1 MQSAVF
7 TKLDGSALLLNPS
20 HVLKASRNVGN
31 TTVSLIGFGTNTILE
46 TPEDMNTAFGGD
58 SHIVLTSS
66 GTALAVNR
74 DEIEWANRNDT
85 TGVTSVRLFNNG
97 APSGV
102 NVSETPA
109 QIEALLSA

>member
-7 TKLDGSALLLNPS
+7 TKLDGSAILFNPS
-20 HVLKASRNVGN
+20 HVLKASRNSGN
-31 TTVSLIGFGTNTILE
+31 TTVSLIGFGSNTIQE
-46 TPEDMNTAFGGD
+46 TPEDMAVAFGGD

-66 GTALAVNR
+66 GASVAVNR

-85 TGVTSVRLFNNG
+85 TGITNVRLFNNG
-97 APSGV
+97 APGSV

-109 QIEALLSA
+109 QIEALLNA